1 MSRFADWRAK
11 RRSTSSP
18 TVPAARWRPG
28 SNGVA
33 RPATLTPATD
43 SRLSDGVVV
52 QTHLVARLLG
62 LRILRVDG
70 VVHVAPARLEALD
83 AGVPAPK
90 ESQALGSGL
99 VRASRLLDDGDR
111 RLR

>member
-11 RRSTSSP
+11 RRSTSSR
-18 TVPAARWRPG
+18 TAPAARWRTG
-28 SNGVA
+28 SNGAA

-43 SRLSDGVVV
+43 SQLSDGVVV

-70 VVHVAPARLEALD
+70 VVHLAPARLEAEH
-83 AGVPAPK
+83 ARVAAPG
-90 ESQALGSGL
+90 QARALGSGL
-99 VRASRLLDDGDR
+99 ARASRLLDDGDR
-111 RLR
+111 RLH